1 MSALLPAV
9 ATPLILR
16 LVPTEFLPILV
27 GDYLALHFGL
37 YGLILAAGT
46 LWLRRQGRG
55 GAPSAVRP
63 VRLLAATAAYGLFG
77 ALALGLAV
85 DAFVANLTPAAP
97 RWPLIAALLAG
108 TLPFFLAD
116 AWLTR
121 AIGAPRGAH
130 AAGRALFLVS
140 LAIAIAL
147 DLETLFFL
155 IIIVPAILA
164 VFLVYGLFGAWVE
177 RRTGSPWPAVVVEA
191 VVIAWAVAVTFP
203 VVGPVVG

>member
-1 MSALLPAV
+1 M
-9 ATPLILR
+9 
-16 LVPTEFLPILV
+16 
-27 GDYLALHFGL
+27 
-37 YGLILAAGT
+37 
-46 LWLRRQGRG
+46 RG
-55 GAPSAVRP
+55 
-63 VRLLAATAAYGLFG
+63 
-77 ALALGLAV
+77 
-85 DAFVANLTPAAP
+85 
-97 RWPLIAALLAG
+97 
-108 TLPFFLAD
+108 
-116 AWLTR
+116 LTR

-140 LAIAIAL
+140 LAIGDRAGPGG
-147 DLETLFFL
+147 TLFFL